1 MGTGPKDGLTIR
13 ESCSRFS
20 TVVWLF
26 INSRGAEVRFRIIEK
41 LRERPMNINQ
51 LAKELGVDYKTI
63 KYHLMV
69 LGKHGFVNRI
79 NNSYGSPYYLSD
91 DVFKHWDELIQ
102 IINSYKSYKGQ

>member
-1 MGTGPKDGLTIR
+1 MDTASRDGSTIR

-26 INSRGAEVRFRIIEK
+26 INSRGAEVRLKIIEK

-51 LAKELGVDYKTI
+51 LAMELGVDYKTV

-69 LGKHGFVNRI
+69 LGKYGFVSRI
-79 NNSYGSPYYLSD
+79 SNNYGSPYYLSD
-91 DVFKHWDELIQ
+91 EVFKHWDELIQ
-102 IINSYKSYKGQ
+102 IINSYKSYKG